1 MESKNWY
8 VVRTKSKSEKAVSTR
23 LTKLGIDHYLPLHRV
38 LKRWHDRKKYVEE
51 VLIKGFV
58 FVYLEERRRA
68 EVFQVAGITH
78 YLFVH
83 KKIAIISDAEI
94 ARIKFFCTLADTKIN
109 KKPEKGDR
117 VEVISG
123 HLIGLQ
129 GHIVSS
135 STGERLQIHLPALGC
150 FASLVINKADVC
162 VIDPKQAMS

>member
-1 MESKNWY
+1 MEIKNWY
-8 VVRTKSKSEKAVSTR
+8 VVRTKSKAEKAVSAR
-23 LTKLGIDHYLPLHRV
+23 LAKLGIDHYLPLHLV
-38 LKRWHDRKKYVEE
+38 LRKWHDRKKYVEE

-58 FVYLEERRRA
+58 FVSIEDRRRA

-83 KKIAIISDAEI
+83 KKIAIISEKEI

-117 VEVISG
+117 VEVVSG

-135 STGERLQIHLPALGC
+135 STGERLQVHLPALGC

-162 VIDPKQAMS
+162 VIESK